1 MNAEARWPDGFR
13 SAGVACGI
21 KSEEGLDLGML
32 VSDVR
37 ATWAGTF
44 TKNAAAAASVMW
56 SKGRLG
62 APLRAVVVNSGNA
75 NACTG
80 EAGRE
85 AVLLTAEGAAAALD
99 CQPEEVAVASTG
111 PIGVPLP
118 VERIVRSI
126 PAATAHLD
134 IDPVPFATSIMTTD
148 TKLKLAHSSAGE
160 ASVVG
165 VAKGAAML
173 APNMATMLAFIATD
187 ARVAADRL
195 RDLLNDAV
203 RRSFDRICVDGCES
217 TNDSV
222 FCLASDL
229 VEVDDDELGR
239 ALSSVCGSLARAMV
253 EDAEGAAKVVVIR
266 VEGASSEADAAS
278 LGRAV
283 AGSNLWRAAA
293 HGADPNWGRVV
304 SALGSRDRDLNLAR
318 LSVAIGGVPVFEQ
331 GEPVPEA
338 LRHAAQGMTGRE
350 FEVVCRVGEGPGIA
364 TVLTSDL
371 TPDYVKLNAE
381 GST

>member
-1 MNAEARWPDGFR
+1 MTGGAKWPDGFR

-21 KSEEGLDLGML
+21 KSDEALDLGL
-32 VSDVR
+32 LASDVS

-44 TKNAAAAASVMW
+44 TKNAAAAASVTW

-62 APLRAVVVNSGNA
+62 SPLRAVVVNSGNA

-80 EAGRE
+80 AAGRRAVVTTAE
-85 AVLLTAEGAAAALD
+85 AVAEGIT
-99 CQPEEVAVASTG
+99 CEPEEVAVASTG

-118 VERIVRSI
+118 VDRIVGAI
-126 PAATAHLD
+126 PSAVGELDMDATS
-134 IDPVPFATSIMTTD
+134 FATSILTTD
-148 TKLKLAHSSAGE
+148 TKLKVARASAG
-160 ASVVG
+160 AATVVG

-187 ARVAADRL
+187 ARVGADVL
-195 RDLLNDAV
+195 QHHLNVAV
-203 RRSFDRICVDGCES
+203 RRSFDRICVDACES

-229 VEVDDDELGR
+229 VEVEASELGG
-239 ALSSVCGSLARAMV
+239 ALASVCASLARAMV
-253 EDAEGAAKVVVIR
+253 EDAEGASKVVAIR
-266 VEGASSEADAAS
+266 VEGASSETDAAI

-283 AGSNLWRAAA
+283 AASDLWRAAA
-293 HGADPNWGRVV
+293 HGSDPNWGRVA
-304 SALGSRDRDLNLAR
+304 SALGSRHRALDLAD
-318 LSVAIGGVPVFEQ
+318 LSVSIAGVPVFDR
-331 GEPVPEA
+331 GEPVSDGTAEA
-338 LRHAAQGMTGRE
+338 ARGMTGRE